1 MEDFVGPVNGL
12 VDNRRAAALLGV
24 PVNTFKVW
32 ASRAKTART
41 GITAHMPTPVASM
54 HGHIYRVEDIE
65 EFGRKIALSARAPR
79 TTQRNLGAYFTPDDA
94 SSVMVRWAIRSGD
107 VVLEPSVG
115 EGQFAIA
122 AQQHAASRGWDRLD
136 LYACELD
143 PETAARAVGRGAVAP
158 DRMYVGDFMDARH
171 LPMVDAVVG
180 NPPYVRVR
188 ELPGTLR
195 RNALRAAESTM
206 GIPMDSAGSAWVPF
220 VAKSTTHLR
229 AGGRLALVLPLDF
242 TYVRYARPLWEF
254 LGRSFGSLQ
263 VLRFRERV
271 FGDISQNVLVLL
283 AGDRGGTTGEIEV
296 YAHDRLAD
304 MPTDSLGD
312 GVSIHLEDVVAGQ
325 RVFQRALLPEVT
337 RGALLQLANYTG
349 PAGARA
355 KFNIGYVSGNKKFF
369 HPEPDDIR
377 AFKLPKKSLRSAIV
391 TSRQI
396 SRAGLGTST
405 MSQEGVLWL
414 PGERLTEGE
423 KAYVAAGERDGIDMA
438 YKCRIRKHWYRV
450 PGVKV
455 PDLLLTTFSDRPR
468 LHLNDAGWVASN
480 SVLGGFMREGEAPA
494 DFVSSWYTPF
504 TLLSTE
510 LEVHSLGGGVMIA
523 VPREADSVRI
533 LNRDVTLQ
541 ADRDDLDAALKSG
554 DVEAAYSVGA
564 ESIRQL
570 VGQECLDALWR
581 GSEVLMRW
589 RKAQA
594 EHGGLSP
601 K

>member
-1 MEDFVGPVNGL
+1 MEDFPGPVNGL

-32 ASRAKTART
+32 ASRAKSART
-41 GITAHMPTPVASM
+41 GITAHMPAPVASM

-65 EFGRKIALSARAPR
+65 DFGRRIALSARAPR

-94 SSVMVRWAIRSGD
+94 SSVMVRWAIRPGD

-143 PETAARAVGRGAVAP
+143 PTTAARAVERGAVSPA
-158 DRMYVGDFMDARH
+158 RMHVGDFMEALH
-171 LPMVDAVVG
+171 LPMADAVVG

-188 ELPGTLR
+188 ELSGRLR

-206 GIPMDSAGSAWVPF
+206 GVAMDNAGSAWVPF

-271 FGDISQNVLVLL
+271 FRDISQNVLILL

-296 YAHDRLAD
+296 YAHDRLSD
-304 MPTDSLGD
+304 MPPDSLGS
-312 GVSIHLEDVVAGQ
+312 GVSISLADVVAGH

-337 RGALLQLANYTG
+337 RSALLELADNTA
-349 PAGARA
+349 PAGTRA
-355 KFNIGYVSGNKKFF
+355 KFNIGYVSGNKNFF
-369 HPEPDDIR
+369 HPEPKDIR
-377 AFKLPKKSLRSAIV
+377 DFKLPQKSLRSAIV
-391 TSRQI
+391 TSRQV
-396 SRAGLGTST
+396 SREGLCTST
-405 MSQEGVLWL
+405 MPEEGVLWS
-414 PGERLTEGE
+414 PGERLTDGE
-423 KAYVAAGERDGIDMA
+423 RAYVSMGEREGIDMA
-438 YKCRIRKHWYRV
+438 YKCRIRNQWYRV

-480 SVLGGFMREGEAPA
+480 SVLGGFMQGGEAPA
-494 DFVSSWYTPF
+494 DFVNSWYTPF

-533 LNRDVTLQ
+533 LNRDVTLPT
-541 ADRDDLDAALKSG
+541 DREALDAALRSG

-564 ESIRQL
+564 ESIRHL
-570 VGQECLDALWR
+570 AGKESLEALWR
-581 GSEVLMRW
+581 GAEVLMRW
-589 RKAQA
+589 RKAQT
-594 EHGGLSP
+594 
-601 K
+601 